1 MLEESAEGWQD
12 KEADAES
19 HEEAC
24 AGDARLC
31 HGDGARGVLEEGECM
46 CGILVTALGEALKA
60 SAMGGGE
67 CSLDLREVGIRRE
80 ADEEQDEC
88 NEVG

>member
-1 MLEESAEGWQD
+1 M
-12 KEADAES
+12 
-19 HEEAC
+19 
-24 AGDARLC
+24 
-31 HGDGARGVLEEGECM
+31 LEEGECAS
-46 CGILVTALGEALKA
+46 GILVTALGEALEA

-67 CSLDLREVGIRRE
+67 CGLDLREVGVRRE